1 MDENREQNKRNVA
14 LALALAALAVLVF
27 FMSVVKWGG

>member
-1 MDENREQNKRNVA
+1 MDGNRERNKRNVA
-14 LALALAALAVLVF
+14 LGLALAALAVLVF